1 MREKSG
7 GILSVFAIAAIG
19 GAIIGL
25 KWSGLDLNLDHFFC
39 QGLGNCFEEF
49 VKHVI
54 PELQKRGIYRK
65 EYTGATLRD
74 HLGLKRPAIGDWR
87 GNTDAAD

>member
-1 MREKSG
+1 MALLLLVPG
-7 GILSVFAIAAIG
+7 CT
-19 GAIIGL
+19 GL
-25 KWSGLDLNLDHFFC
+25 LDDDV
-39 QGLGNCFEEF
+39 GNVPEEVTCEDDPSQPGCFEEF

>member
-1 MREKSG
+1 MTMQTLFCWGSG
-7 GILSVFAIAAIG
+7 GQKYTG
-19 GAIIGL
+19 
-25 KWSGLDLNLDHFFC
+25 K
-39 QGLGNCFEEF
+39 F
-49 VKHVI
+49 VKYVI

-65 EYTGATLRD
+65 EYSGATLRD